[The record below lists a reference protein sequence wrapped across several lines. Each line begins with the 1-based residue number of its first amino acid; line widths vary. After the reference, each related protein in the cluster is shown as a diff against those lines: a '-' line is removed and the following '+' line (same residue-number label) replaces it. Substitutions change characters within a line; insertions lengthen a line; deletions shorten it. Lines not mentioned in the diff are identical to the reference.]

1 MSTWVTL
8 RELDCQAAQTKGTA
22 FRAFKRAAPGWR
34 EHADYRALDP
44 QRDHDEIE
52 SLRAAGRIYAS
63 SRAVVL
69 LSPEAARAV
78 LAAIGGAAPEKSI
91 ASPESGE

>member
-1 MSTWVTL
+1 MNAWVTL
-8 RELDCQAAQTKGTA
+8 REIDRQAAQAKGTA

-34 EHADYRALDP
+34 ENADYRALDP
-44 QRDHDEIE
+44 QRDRDEIE

-78 LAAIGGAAPEKSI
+78 LAAIGGTAPEKSI
-91 ASPESGE
+91 ASPGTRE